1 MLIAWNVPPSFYSC
15 MTQRDERL
23 YLQSFFVSTPTLFVL
38 QWINLWRI
46 MLTQVGIIITAIVG
60 FSFVSLSP
68 IMSVMIIIND
78 TCIAELTVL

>member
-1 MLIAWNVPPSFYSC
+1 
-15 MTQRDERL
+15 
-23 YLQSFFVSTPTLFVL
+23 
-38 QWINLWRI
+38 